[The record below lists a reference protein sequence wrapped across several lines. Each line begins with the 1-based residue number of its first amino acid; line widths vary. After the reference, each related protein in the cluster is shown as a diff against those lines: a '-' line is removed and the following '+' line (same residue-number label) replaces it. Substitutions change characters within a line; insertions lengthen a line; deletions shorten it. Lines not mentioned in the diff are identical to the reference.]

1 MIIEIKGVQ
10 FVNKGAELML
20 YAVLQ
25 QVEKLWPDAEIAL
38 RACPNSPYL
47 KRARLGAWQKISLRK
62 HVIDLNK
69 FTYSLPARVNT
80 SLKRLGIVT
89 EADIDLVLDAS
100 GFAYGDQ
107 WPLRQLTHISHEVSR
122 YQANEKPYIFLPQA
136 FGPFSNP
143 ALESSIRSHWGK
155 AALIFARDRVSHSH
169 LVRCLGADKQANDV
183 LHLMPDFTNL
193 VKGNRVGLDNADKTV
208 LIIPNGKM
216 ISHRNGRKSWIEN
229 YTTLM
234 SRMCVEVHEAGFTPL
249 LLNHDGAKDAK
260 LCEQIIAGSKLELQT
275 ITLDD
280 PLDVKGVIG
289 EVAAV
294 ISSRFHGCVSAL
306 SQGVPCIGTSWSHKY
321 EELFADYGQQQ
332 MLIST
337 PEDEGVSI
345 NLKHLLSE
353 SYAKECRENPLIA
366 VQKAESEKMWSLV
379 FDKVTQFYGQ

>member
-25 QVEKLWPDAEIAL
+25 QIEKLWPDAEIAL

-47 KRARLGAWQKISLRK
+47 KRARLSAWQKISLRK
-62 HVIDLNK
+62 HIIDLNK
-69 FTYSLPARVNT
+69 FSYSLPTKVNA

-107 WPLRQLTHISHEVSR
+107 WPVRQLTHISHEIAR
-122 YQANEKPYIFLPQA
+122 YHANKKPYIFLPQA

-155 AALIFARDRVSHSH
+155 AALIFARDKVSYSH
-169 LVRCLGADKQANDV
+169 LARCLETDKQTNEA

-193 VKGNRVGLDNADKTV
+193 VKGNHVGLDNADKTV

-216 ISHRNGRKSWIEN
+216 ISHRNGRTSWIEN
-229 YTTLM
+229 YTALM
-234 SRMCVEVHEAGFTPL
+234 SKMCLEVHDSGFIPL

-260 LCEQIIAGSKLELQT
+260 LCEQIIAGSLLELQT

-321 EELFADYGQQQ
+321 EALFADYGQQD

-337 PEDEGVSI
+337 PEDEGVSA

-353 SYAKECRENPLIA
+353 RYAQECRENPLIET
-366 VQKAESEKMWSLV
+366 QKTESEKMWSLIS
-379 FDKVTQFYGQ
+379 DKIAQYHE